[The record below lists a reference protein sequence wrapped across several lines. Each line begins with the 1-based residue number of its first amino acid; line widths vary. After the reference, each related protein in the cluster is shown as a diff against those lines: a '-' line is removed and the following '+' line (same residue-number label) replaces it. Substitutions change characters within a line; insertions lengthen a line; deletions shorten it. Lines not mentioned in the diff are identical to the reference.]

1 MDFSLTEAQ
10 HDLAGLAR
18 RILTDWA
25 EQHPDRDLGGFDRE
39 LWQSMAKAGLVDA
52 ALPTETGGGGFGL
65 LEQASL
71 LIEIGRTT
79 APVPYLSSVVAA
91 STLARFGTPA
101 HVERWI
107 LPVSRGDATLAVA
120 LADEGAPAPFTAQP
134 GASRRAPSA
143 RTMYPGAPSARPD
156 GDAWRVSG
164 TQTAVLDGAHAA
176 AFLCEVADDDGGA
189 LVVVSADAEGVTVSP
204 QRTVDGDDAALVE
217 LHDVAVAPDD
227 VLSEP
232 GAAALTRQHAIVG
245 LCALQ
250 LGIVERALELTGE
263 YARQREQFD
272 KPIGSFQAV
281 RQRLAN
287 AYIDVEAVR
296 LTLWQAAWQLAER
309 LPAGEQVATAKFWAA
324 EAGHRVAHT
333 AVHLHGGV
341 GIDTDAPLHRYFAA
355 AKRAEFTLGG
365 ATSQLR
371 TLGSLLATDQA

>member
-39 LWQSMAKAGLVDA
+39 LWRSMAKAGLVDA
-52 ALPTETGGGGFGL
+52 ALPAETGGGGFGL

-91 STLARFGTPA
+91 SALARFGTPA
-101 HVERWI
+101 HIERWI

-120 LADEGAPAPFTAQP
+120 LADEGAPAPFTAQ
-134 GASRRAPSA
+134 RA
-143 RTMYPGAPSARPD
+143 GD
-156 GDAWRVSG
+156 GWLVSG

-176 AFLCEVADDDGGA
+176 AFLCEVADDGGA
-189 LVVVSADAEGVTVSP
+189 LVVVPADAPGVTVSA
-204 QRTVDGDDAALVE
+204 QRTVDGDDAALIE

-227 VLSEP
+227 VITEP
-232 GAAALTRQHAIVG
+232 GAPTLTRQHAIVG

-281 RQRLAN
+281 RQRLAD

-296 LTLWQAAWQLAER
+296 LTLWQAAWQLAEG
-309 LPAGEQVATAKFWAA
+309 LSAGEQVATAKFWAA

-371 TLGSLLATDQA
+371 TLGSLLAADQA

>member
-39 LWQSMAKAGLVDA
+39 LWRSMAKAGLVDA
-52 ALPTETGGGGFGL
+52 ALPAETGGGGFDV

-79 APVPYLSSVVAA
+79 APVPYLSSIVAA
-91 STLARFGTPA
+91 SALARFGTPA
-101 HVERWI
+101 HIERWI

-120 LADEGAPAPFTAQP
+120 LADEGAPAPFTAQQ
-134 GASRRAPSA
+134 ASRRGPSA
-143 RTMYPGAPSARPD
+143 RNMYPRPPSARPPGD
-156 GDAWRVSG
+156 GWLVSG

-189 LVVVSADAEGVTVSP
+189 LVVVPADAPGVTVSP

-232 GAAALTRQHAIVG
+232 GAATLTRQHAIVG

-281 RQRLAN
+281 RQRLAD

-296 LTLWQAAWQLAER
+296 LTLWQAAWQLAEG
-309 LPAGEQVATAKFWAA
+309 LPAEEQVATAKFWAA

-371 TLGSLLATDQA
+371 TLGSLLAAEEA